1 MESFEGPSRVSR
13 ANLLEVPTANDF
25 SSEDEDVKPDIKHRF
40 SPLPRRRNSA
50 SSEEEEPDT
59 PTSIARKVSFADAF
73 GFDLVSVKEFDT
85 WEVPNTGQ
93 NDDTEDEVF
102 SQEEYFFSQQF
113 TLPASQEELLQKV
126 REQKVALESI
136 VFLPGITCMNGII
149 RVLNVSFEKLVYV
162 RMTLNNWLSYYDTLA
177 EFMPNSC
184 GSETD
189 QFCFKITLVPPYQKD
204 GAKVE
209 FCIRYETSVGTFWAN
224 NDDKNYTLI
233 CHKKETAPKLDDK
246 PHKEVTDRH
255 LKGCLKT
262 TQSSKEEILATS
274 DDDTW
279 NNSRTSDINIPE
291 IVYSQA
297 EDKDTKPDDENI
309 KDKNAEYN
317 QGDHEDD
324 EKELELLLNQHFT
337 EARGTSSRDERNL
350 YTTEPVNF
358 PSETER
364 LEKKL
369 TCVERSSDLLRHPV
383 PVCSSSENTSQEI
396 GGELKDK
403 IKYSL
408 RDYYS
413 QPSGKDVAA
422 GSVNSGEWS
431 LEHTGTSES
440 LLSAKHFPGRKQNE
454 AIDITATVSSQ
465 QRESHTDI
473 SKGETDSASGSKMT
487 ERLFISEDAADTLKA
502 ACETRP
508 ETISPEYDE
517 SMQLNACIA
526 GTLDGN
532 ANPAPEHQAPQMSH
546 QTLDSLLSDADKN
559 EGKIKMIESKVQV
572 HLRGDLY
579 ADTFAH
585 ADVSIDSTKSQYTQK
600 EGVGEMSGKNYNTDA
615 GKEKKVIEVADLAL
629 IGEEEA
635 PKPFKSHRKHAAK
648 VLNTTPLSAEDNK
661 QAPRP
666 TLGDPPS
673 SSLGDERRAEDTW
686 EHRGFTRLKDR
697 GKSDN
702 TNKGRLIG
710 KESKANP
717 AEQRWQ
723 DGSDVRWGAR
733 GNTGPRSTA
742 STKELFTCQEAE
754 SCEKSCVSEQ
764 GITKEA
770 EAGTAYIIKTTSES
784 APEKLS
790 VSAKA
795 VIAKLPQEAALSD
808 RPTEE
813 KETVFDTHEGR
824 NDGSHYALCQVNTV
838 GVLYDTE
845 FEKESVLDIYNARV
859 HETLQGEMM
868 SSCNNR
874 EKRAKAQP
882 DISNILPIGEA
893 IKASATGKKEDLQQG
908 LYSEVSKCPPG
919 GQKHLYSDEAEAL
932 CKEESHV
939 GALSYLRAEAET
951 KMPPSGTNAVPRY
964 HYKSSSV
971 ASSEGSAVA
980 GDMEHLYRRFE
991 FKVIDKI
998 AAESGY
1004 DLRLP
1009 NEMICISKNLSP
1021 ECEKTELP
1029 STSDIAIS
1037 REGRGR
1043 NIGQFFHQA
1052 EFKQEKSLR
1061 PEVLISKPT
1070 EEVGGTGSQFDRL
1083 VTEGKTL
1090 NCLDD
1095 SQKESQHIS
1104 DSEDISNQKSEALK
1118 LPRKRDCRLMAADRS
1133 RGSGM
1138 WLSSL
1143 QFLKR
1148 SFSWTMLSH
1157 TRWSLQLYSCSLLGL
1172 PLGSRN
1178 FWK

>member
-1 MESFEGPSRVSR
+1 MESFEEPSRVSR
-13 ANLLEVPTANDF
+13 ANLLEVPTVNDF

-50 SSEEEEPDT
+50 SSEEEEADT
-59 PTSIARKVSFADAF
+59 PTTVARKVSFADAF

-93 NDDTEDEVF
+93 NNDIEDEVF
-102 SQEEYFFSQQF
+102 PQEEYFFSQLF

-126 REQKVALESI
+126 REQKVLLESI

-162 RMTLNNWLSYYDTLA
+162 RMTLNNWLSYYDILA

-189 QFCFKITLVPPYQKD
+189 QFCFKISLVPPYQKD

-233 CHKKETAPKLDDK
+233 CHKKETVAKLDNK

-279 NNSRTSDINIPE
+279 NNSRTSDTNIPE

-297 EDKDTKPDDENI
+297 EDKDTKPANENI

-337 EARGTSSRDERNL
+337 GARGTSSRDERNL
-350 YTTEPVNF
+350 YTTEPVNS
-358 PSETER
+358 PSDTER

-369 TCVERSSDLLRHPV
+369 ACIESSSDLHPM
-383 PVCSSSENTSQEI
+383 PISSSSENTSQEI

-403 IKYSL
+403 VKYSL
-408 RDYYS
+408 RDYNS
-413 QPSGKDVAA
+413 QPSGTEVAA
-422 GSVNSGEWS
+422 GLVNSG
-431 LEHTGTSES
+431 
-440 LLSAKHFPGRKQNE
+440 
-454 AIDITATVSSQ
+454 
-465 QRESHTDI
+465 
-473 SKGETDSASGSKMT
+473 
-487 ERLFISEDAADTLKA
+487 

-508 ETISPEYDE
+508 ETISPEHDE

-532 ANPAPEHQAPQMSH
+532 ANPAPEHQAPQTSH
-546 QTLDSLLSDADKN
+546 QTLDSLLSDADKS

-600 EGVGEMSGKNYNTDA
+600 KGVGEMSGKNYNTDA

-635 PKPFKSHRKHAAK
+635 PKPFKSHRKHTAK
-648 VLNTTPLSAEDNK
+648 ALNTTPPSAEDNK

-666 TLGDPPS
+666 AQADPLAS
-673 SSLGDERRAEDTW
+673 SPGDERRAGDTW

-697 GKSDN
+697 GKSDS

-710 KESKANP
+710 KEGEASP
-717 AEQRWQ
+717 VEQRWQ
-723 DGSDVRWGAR
+723 ETGSEVRWGAR
-733 GNTGPRSTA
+733 ENTGPQSTA

-754 SCEKSCVSEQ
+754 SCEKSSVSEQ
-764 GITKEA
+764 GITEEA
-770 EAGTAYIIKTTSES
+770 EAGTAYIIKTASES
-784 APEKLS
+784 APEKM
-790 VSAKA
+790 SASEKA
-795 VIAKLPQEAALSD
+795 VIAKLPQETAISD

-813 KETVFDTHEGR
+813 KETAFDTHEGR
-824 NDGSHYALCQVNTV
+824 NDGSHYALCQLNTV

-845 FEKESVLDIYNARV
+845 FEKESVLGIYNARV
-859 HETLQGEMM
+859 HETLQEETM
-868 SSCNNR
+868 SICSIR
-874 EKRAKAQP
+874 EKCAKAQS
-882 DISNILPIGEA
+882 DIGNILPVEA
-893 IKASATGKKEDLQQG
+893 GKASATGKEEGLKQDL
-908 LYSEVSKCPPG
+908 YPEVPKRSPST
-919 GQKHLYSDEAEAL
+919 QKHLYSEKAAEL
-932 CKEESHV
+932 CREESRV
-939 GALSYLRAEAET
+939 GTLSYLHAKAET
-951 KMPPSGTNAVPRY
+951 KMPPSGTNTVPSY
-964 HYKSSSV
+964 HYKSSLE
-971 ASSEGSAVA
+971 ASSEVSTVA
-980 GDMEHLYRRFE
+980 GGMGHLYRHFE
-991 FKVIDKI
+991 FEVIDKV

-1004 DLRLP
+1004 NLSLP
-1009 NEMICISKNLSP
+1009 NEVTRINKSLPP
-1021 ECEKTELP
+1021 EAEKVGVP

-1037 REGRGR
+1037 REGRER
-1043 NIGQFFHQA
+1043 NIGQCFQQTG
-1052 EFKQEKSLR
+1052 FKQEKSSM
-1061 PEVLISKPT
+1061 PEGLISKPT
-1070 EEVGGTGSQFDRL
+1070 KEVGGTGSQSHHL
-1083 VTEGKTL
+1083 ITEGKTL
-1090 NCLDD
+1090 NWLDN

-1104 DSEDISNQKSEALK
+1104 DSADISNQKSEALK
-1118 LPRKRDCRLMAADRS
+1118 LPGESPGLKHIACKIFYFFFFLLFAATLYHYDLMVCLALYLFS
-1133 RGSGM
+1133 LY
-1138 WLSSL
+1138 WL
-1143 QFLKR
+1143 
-1148 SFSWTMLSH
+1148 
-1157 TRWSLQLYSCSLLGL
+1157 YCEG
-1172 PLGSRN
+1172 GRN
-1178 FWK
+1178 KESVKKE

>member
-13 ANLLEVPTANDF
+13 ANLLEVPTVNDF
-25 SSEDEDVKPDIKHRF
+25 SSEDEDVKPDVKHRF

-50 SSEEEEPDT
+50 SSEEEEADA
-59 PTSIARKVSFADAF
+59 PTTIARKVSFADAF

-85 WEVPNTGQ
+85 WEIPNTGQ
-93 NDDTEDEVF
+93 NDDIEDEVF
-102 SQEEYFFSQQF
+102 PQEEYFFSQLF

-126 REQKVALESI
+126 REQKVLLESI

-162 RMTLNNWLSYYDTLA
+162 RMTLNNWLSYYDILA

-189 QFCFKITLVPPYQKD
+189 QFCFKISLVPPYQKD

-233 CHKKETAPKLDDK
+233 CHKKETVPKVDNK
-246 PHKEVTDRH
+246 PHKELTDKH
-255 LKGCLKT
+255 LKGCLKV
-262 TQSSKEEILATS
+262 TQSSKEEILVMS

-279 NNSRTSDINIPE
+279 NNSRTSDTKIPE

-297 EDKDTKPDDENI
+297 EDKDTKPANENI
-309 KDKNAEYN
+309 KEKNAEYN
-317 QGDHEDD
+317 QGDHEED

-337 EARGTSSRDERNL
+337 GARGTSSRDERNL

-364 LEKKL
+364 LEEKL
-369 TCVERSSDLLRHPV
+369 TCIERSSDLLRHPM
-383 PVCSSSENTSQEI
+383 PISSSSENTSQEI

-403 IKYSL
+403 VKYSL
-408 RDYYS
+408 RDYNS
-413 QPSGKDVAA
+413 QPSGK
-422 GSVNSGEWS
+422 
-431 LEHTGTSES
+431 
-440 LLSAKHFPGRKQNE
+440 
-454 AIDITATVSSQ
+454 
-465 QRESHTDI
+465 
-473 SKGETDSASGSKMT
+473 
-487 ERLFISEDAADTLKA
+487 EDAADTSKG

-508 ETISPEYDE
+508 ETISLEHDE

-559 EGKIKMIESKVQV
+559 EGKIKMIESQVQV

-585 ADVSIDSTKSQYTQK
+585 ADVSIDSTKSQYMQK
-600 EGVGEMSGKNYNTDA
+600 KEVSGMSGKNYNTDA

-635 PKPFKSHRKHAAK
+635 PKPFKSHRKCAAK
-648 VLNTTPLSAEDNK
+648 ALNTTPLSAEDNK

-666 TLGDPPS
+666 SQADPLAS
-673 SSLGDERRAEDTW
+673 SPGDERAAEDTR
-686 EHRGFTRLKDR
+686 EHRGFMRLKDR

-702 TNKGRLIG
+702 TNKEGLIG

-723 DGSDVRWGAR
+723 ELGSEVWWGAR
-733 GNTGPRSTA
+733 GNTGPQSTA

-754 SCEKSCVSEQ
+754 SCEKSSVSEQ
-764 GITKEA
+764 GITEEA

-784 APEKLS
+784 APEKM
-790 VSAKA
+790 SASEKA
-795 VIAKLPQEAALSD
+795 VIAMLPQETALSD

-813 KETVFDTHEGR
+813 KETAFDTHEGR
-824 NDGSHYALCQVNTV
+824 NDGSHYALCQLNTV

-845 FEKESVLDIYNARV
+845 FEKESVLDIYNARI
-859 HETLQGEMM
+859 HETLQGETM
-868 SSCNNR
+868 SVCNSR

-882 DISNILPIGEA
+882 DIGNILPVEEA
-893 IKASATGKKEDLQQG
+893 VKASATGKKEDLQQG
-908 LYSEVSKCPPG
+908 LYSEASKRPSSA
-919 GQKHLYSDEAEAL
+919 QKHLHSEEAEAL
-932 CKEESHV
+932 CREESHV
-939 GALSYLRAEAET
+939 GAPSYLCAEAET
-951 KMPPSGTNAVPRY
+951 KMPSSGTNAVPSY

-971 ASSEGSAVA
+971 ASSEGSTVV
-980 GDMEHLYRRFE
+980 GGMEHLYRHFE
-991 FKVIDKI
+991 FKVVDKV

-1004 DLRLP
+1004 DLSLP
-1009 NEMICISKNLSP
+1009 NEMTCINKNLSP
-1021 ECEKTELP
+1021 EAEKKEVS

-1037 REGRGR
+1037 RERRGR
-1043 NIGQFFHQA
+1043 NIGQCFHQA

-1061 PEVLISKPT
+1061 PEVLISKLT
-1070 EEVGGTGSQFDRL
+1070 EEVGGTSSQSDCL
-1083 VTEGKTL
+1083 ITEGKML
-1090 NCLDD
+1090 NWLDD

-1104 DSEDISNQKSEALK
+1104 DSTDISNQKSETLK
-1118 LPRKRDCRLMAADRS
+1118 LPSESPGLKHIACKIFYFFFFLLFATTLYHYDLMVCLALYLFS
-1133 RGSGM
+1133 LY
-1138 WLSSL
+1138 WLS
-1143 QFLKR
+1143 
-1148 SFSWTMLSH
+1148 
-1157 TRWSLQLYSCSLLGL
+1157 CEG
-1172 PLGSRN
+1172 GRN
-1178 FWK
+1178 KESVKKE

>member
-13 ANLLEVPTANDF
+13 ANLLEVPTVNDF

-50 SSEEEEPDT
+50 SSEEEEADA
-59 PTSIARKVSFADAF
+59 PTTIARKVSFADAF

-93 NDDTEDEVF
+93 NNDIEDEVF
-102 SQEEYFFSQQF
+102 PQEEYFFSQLF

-126 REQKVALESI
+126 REQKVLLESV

-162 RMTLNNWLSYYDTLA
+162 RMTLNNWLSYYDILA

-189 QFCFKITLVPPYQKD
+189 QFCFKISLVPPYQKD

-233 CHKKETAPKLDDK
+233 CHKKETVPKVDNK

-262 TQSSKEEILATS
+262 TQSSKEEILATL

-279 NNSRTSDINIPE
+279 NNSRTSDASIPE

-297 EDKDTKPDDENI
+297 EDKDTKPANENI

-324 EKELELLLNQHFT
+324 EKELELLVSQHFT
-337 EARGTSSRDERNL
+337 GARGTSSRDERNL

-369 TCVERSSDLLRHPV
+369 TCIEGSGDLLRHPV
-383 PVCSSSENTSQEI
+383 PLSSSSENTSQEI

-403 IKYSL
+403 VKYSL
-408 RDYYS
+408 RDCNS
-413 QPSGKDVAA
+413 QPSATEGVA
-422 GSVNSGEWS
+422 GSVNRG
-431 LEHTGTSES
+431 
-440 LLSAKHFPGRKQNE
+440 
-454 AIDITATVSSQ
+454 
-465 QRESHTDI
+465 
-473 SKGETDSASGSKMT
+473 
-487 ERLFISEDAADTLKA
+487 

-508 ETISPEYDE
+508 ETISPEHDE

-532 ANPAPEHQAPQMSH
+532 ANPTPEHQALQMSH

-559 EGKIKMIESKVQV
+559 EGKIKMIESKVRV
-572 HLRGDLY
+572 HLSGDLY
-579 ADTFAH
+579 ADTFAQ

-600 EGVGEMSGKNYNTDA
+600 KGVGEMSGKSYNADA

-648 VLNTTPLSAEDNK
+648 ALNTPPLSGEDNK

-666 TLGDPPS
+666 AQADSPAS
-673 SSLGDERRAEDTW
+673 SPGDERRAEDAW

-697 GKSDN
+697 VKSDN
-702 TNKGRLIG
+702 TNKGSLIG

-723 DGSDVRWGAR
+723 ELGSEVRWGAR
-733 GNTGPRSTA
+733 GNTEPRSTA

-754 SCEKSCVSEQ
+754 SCEKSSVSEQ
-764 GITKEA
+764 GITEEA

-784 APEKLS
+784 APEKM
-790 VSAKA
+790 SASEKA
-795 VIAKLPQEAALSD
+795 VIATLPQETALSD

-813 KETVFDTHEGR
+813 KETAFDTHEGR
-824 NDGSHYALCQVNTV
+824 NDGSHYALCQLNTE

-845 FEKESVLDIYNARV
+845 FEKESVLDIYNARI
-859 HETLQGEMM
+859 HETLQGEAM
-868 SSCNNR
+868 SVCNSR
-874 EKRAKAQP
+874 EKCAKAQP
-882 DISNILPIGEA
+882 DIGNILPVEEA
-893 IKASATGKKEDLQQG
+893 VKASVTGKKEDLQKG
-908 LYSEVSKCPPG
+908 LYSEVSKCPLSA
-919 GQKHLYSDEAEAL
+919 QKHLYSEEAEAL
-932 CKEESHV
+932 CREESHV
-939 GALSYLRAEAET
+939 RALSYLRAEAET
-951 KMPPSGTNAVPRY
+951 KMPPSGTNAVPSY

-971 ASSEGSAVA
+971 ASSEGSTVA
-980 GDMEHLYRRFE
+980 GDMEHLYRHFE
-991 FKVIDKI
+991 FKVIDKV

-1004 DLRLP
+1004 DLSLP
-1009 NEMICISKNLSP
+1009 NEMACINKNFSP
-1021 ECEKTELP
+1021 EAEKKDVP

-1037 REGRGR
+1037 QEGRGR
-1043 NIGQFFHQA
+1043 NIGQCFHQA
-1052 EFKQEKSLR
+1052 QFKQEKSSR
-1061 PEVLISKPT
+1061 PEVLITKPT
-1070 EEVGGTGSQFDRL
+1070 KEVGGTGSQSDHL
-1083 VTEGKTL
+1083 ITEGKIPKW
-1090 NCLDD
+1090 LDS

-1104 DSEDISNQKSEALK
+1104 DSADISNQKSEAHNLPSESPGLK
-1118 LPRKRDCRLMAADRS
+1118 HIACKIFYFFFFLLFAATLYHYDLMVCLALYLFS
-1133 RGSGM
+1133 LY
-1138 WLSSL
+1138 WL
-1143 QFLKR
+1143 
-1148 SFSWTMLSH
+1148 
-1157 TRWSLQLYSCSLLGL
+1157 YCEG
-1172 PLGSRN
+1172 GRN
-1178 FWK
+1178 KESVKKE

>member
-13 ANLLEVPTANDF
+13 ANLLEVPTINDF
-25 SSEDEDVKPDIKHRF
+25 SSEDEDVKPDIKPRF

-50 SSEEEEPDT
+50 SSDEEEADA
-59 PTSIARKVSFADAF
+59 PTTIARKVSFADAF

-93 NDDTEDEVF
+93 NDDIEDEVF
-102 SQEEYFFSQQF
+102 PQEEYFFSQLF

-126 REQKVALESI
+126 REQKVLLESI

-162 RMTLNNWLSYYDTLA
+162 RMTLNNWLSYYDILA

-233 CHKKETAPKLDDK
+233 CHKKETVPKVDNK

-279 NNSRTSDINIPE
+279 NNSRTSDTNIPE

-297 EDKDTKPDDENI
+297 EDKDTKPASENI

-337 EARGTSSRDERNL
+337 GARGTSSRDERNL

-369 TCVERSSDLLRHPV
+369 TCIERSSDLLRHPV
-383 PVCSSSENTSQEI
+383 PISSSSENTSREV
-396 GGELKDK
+396 GGELKDQVK
-403 IKYSL
+403 CSL
-408 RDYYS
+408 RDYDS
-413 QPSGKDVAA
+413 QPSGKEVAA
-422 GSVNSGEWS
+422 GLVNSG
-431 LEHTGTSES
+431 
-440 LLSAKHFPGRKQNE
+440 
-454 AIDITATVSSQ
+454 
-465 QRESHTDI
+465 
-473 SKGETDSASGSKMT
+473 
-487 ERLFISEDAADTLKA
+487 

-508 ETISPEYDE
+508 ETISPEHDE
-517 SMQLNACIA
+517 SMQLKACIA

-532 ANPAPEHQAPQMSH
+532 ANPAPEHQVLQMSH
-546 QTLDSLLSDADKN
+546 QTLDSLLSDVDKN
-559 EGKIKMIESKVQV
+559 EGKIKMIEGKVRV

-579 ADTFAH
+579 ADTFAR
-585 ADVSIDSTKSQYTQK
+585 ADVSIDSAKSQYTQK
-600 EGVGEMSGKNYNTDA
+600 KGVGEMSEKSCNADA

-635 PKPFKSHRKHAAK
+635 PKPFKSHRKRAAK
-648 VLNTTPLSAEDNK
+648 ALNTTPLSADDNK

-666 TLGDPPS
+666 AQADPPAS
-673 SSLGDERRAEDTW
+673 SPGDERRAKDTR

-710 KESKANP
+710 KEREANP

-723 DGSDVRWGAR
+723 ESGSEVRWGAR
-733 GNTGPRSTA
+733 GNAEPRSTA

-754 SCEKSCVSEQ
+754 SCEKSSVSEQ
-764 GITKEA
+764 GITEA
-770 EAGTAYIIKTTSES
+770 VEAGTAYIIKTTSES
-784 APEKLS
+784 APEKM
-790 VSAKA
+790 SASEKA
-795 VIAKLPQEAALSD
+795 VIAKLPQETALSD

-813 KETVFDTHEGR
+813 KETAFDTHEGR
-824 NDGSHYALCQVNTV
+824 NDGSHYALCQPNTV

-859 HETLQGEMM
+859 HETVQGETM
-868 SSCNNR
+868 SVCNSR

-882 DISNILPIGEA
+882 DIGNILPVGEA
-893 IKASATGKKEDLQQG
+893 VKASATGKKEGLGQG
-908 LYSEVSKCPPG
+908 LYSEVSKCPPSA
-919 GQKHLYSDEAEAL
+919 QKHLHREEAEEL
-932 CKEESHV
+932 CGEESHV
-939 GALSYLRAEAET
+939 GTLSYLHAKAET
-951 KMPPSGTNAVPRY
+951 KMPPSGTNAVPSY
-964 HYKSSSV
+964 HYKSSSA
-971 ASSEGSAVA
+971 ASSEGSTVA
-980 GDMEHLYRRFE
+980 GDTEHLYRHFE
-991 FKVIDKI
+991 FKVIDKV

-1004 DLRLP
+1004 NLSLP
-1009 NEMICISKNLSP
+1009 NEMTCMNKNLSL
-1021 ECEKTELP
+1021 EAEKKEVP
-1029 STSDIAIS
+1029 STSDTAIS
-1037 REGRGR
+1037 REGRGK
-1043 NIGQFFHQA
+1043 NTGQCFHQA
-1052 EFKQEKSLR
+1052 EFKQEKSSR

-1070 EEVGGTGSQFDRL
+1070 EEVGGTGSQSDCL
-1083 VTEGKTL
+1083 ITEGKTL
-1090 NCLDD
+1090 NWLDD

-1104 DSEDISNQKSEALK
+1104 DSADISNQKSEAPK
-1118 LPRKRDCRLMAADRS
+1118 LPSESPGLKHIACKIFYVFFFLLFAATLYHYDLMVCLALYLFS
-1133 RGSGM
+1133 LY
-1138 WLSSL
+1138 WL
-1143 QFLKR
+1143 
-1148 SFSWTMLSH
+1148 
-1157 TRWSLQLYSCSLLGL
+1157 YCEG
-1172 PLGSRN
+1172 GRN
-1178 FWK
+1178 KESVKKE

>member
-1 MESFEGPSRVSR
+1 MESFEGPSQVRT
-13 ANLLEVPTANDF
+13 ANLLEVPTVNDF

-50 SSEEEEPDT
+50 SSEEEEADI
-59 PTSIARKVSFADAF
+59 PTTIARKVSFADAF

-93 NDDTEDEVF
+93 NDDIEDEVF
-102 SQEEYFFSQQF
+102 PQEEYFFSQLF

-126 REQKVALESI
+126 REQKVLLESI

-162 RMTLNNWLSYYDTLA
+162 RMTLNNWVSYYDILA

-189 QFCFKITLVPPYQKD
+189 QFCFKISLVPPYQRD
-204 GAKVE
+204 GAKVD

-233 CHKKETAPKLDDK
+233 CHKKETVPKVDNK
-246 PHKEVTDRH
+246 PYKDVTDRH
-255 LKGCLKT
+255 LKGCLKM

-279 NNSRTSDINIPE
+279 NNSRTSDANIPE

-297 EDKDTKPDDENI
+297 EDKDTKPANENI

-337 EARGTSSRDERNL
+337 GARGTSSRDERNL
-350 YTTEPVNF
+350 YTTEPANF

-369 TCVERSSDLLRHPV
+369 TCIERSSDLLRHPV
-383 PVCSSSENTSQEI
+383 PISSSSENTSQEI

-403 IKYSL
+403 VKYSL
-408 RDYYS
+408 RDYSS
-413 QPSGKDVAA
+413 QPSGKEGAA
-422 GSVNSGEWS
+422 GSVNS
-431 LEHTGTSES
+431 
-440 LLSAKHFPGRKQNE
+440 R
-454 AIDITATVSSQ
+454 
-465 QRESHTDI
+465 
-473 SKGETDSASGSKMT
+473 
-487 ERLFISEDAADTLKA
+487 
-502 ACETRP
+502 ACEMRP
-508 ETISPEYDE
+508 ETIPPEHDE

-532 ANPAPEHQAPQMSH
+532 ANPAPEHQVPQMSH

-579 ADTFAH
+579 ADIFAH
-585 ADVSIDSTKSQYTQK
+585 SDVSIDSTKSQYTQK
-600 EGVGEMSGKNYNTDA
+600 KGVSEMSGKDYNTDA

-635 PKPFKSHRKHAAK
+635 PKPFKSHRKHVTKA
-648 VLNTTPLSAEDNK
+648 LSTTPLTADDHK

-666 TLGDPPS
+666 AQADPLAS
-673 SSLGDERRAEDTW
+673 SAGGERRVEDTR

-697 GKSDN
+697 GKSGN

-710 KESKANP
+710 KESRASP
-717 AEQRWQ
+717 VEPGWQ
-723 DGSDVRWGAR
+723 ELGSEVRWGAR
-733 GNTGPRSTA
+733 ANMGPGSAA
-742 STKELFTCQEAE
+742 STEELFTCQEAE
-754 SCEKSCVSEQ
+754 SCEKSSISEQ

-784 APEKLS
+784 APEKM
-790 VSAKA
+790 SASEKA
-795 VIAKLPQEAALSD
+795 VIAKLPQETALSD

-813 KETVFDTHEGR
+813 KETAFDTHEGR
-824 NDGSHYALCQVNTV
+824 NDGSHYALCQLNTV

-845 FEKESVLDIYNARV
+845 FEKESVLDIYNAHV
-859 HETLQGEMM
+859 HETLQGETM
-868 SSCNNR
+868 SVCNSR

-882 DISNILPIGEA
+882 DIGDILPVGEA
-893 IKASATGKKEDLQQG
+893 VKASAAGKKEDLQQS
-908 LYSEVSKCPPG
+908 LYSEVSKCPLSA
-919 GQKHLYSDEAEAL
+919 QKHLYSEEAEAL
-932 CKEESHV
+932 CREESRV
-939 GALSYLRAEAET
+939 GTLSYLHAEAET
-951 KMPPSGTNAVPRY
+951 KMPPSGTNAMSSY
-964 HYKSSSV
+964 HSKSSAL
-971 ASSEGSAVA
+971 ASSVA
-980 GDMEHLYRRFE
+980 GDMEHLCGHFE
-991 FKVIDKI
+991 FKAIDKV

-1004 DLRLP
+1004 DLSLL
-1009 NEMICISKNLSP
+1009 NEMTGINKNLSP
-1021 ECEKTELP
+1021 EAEKKEVP
-1029 STSDIAIS
+1029 STSDTVIS
-1037 REGRGR
+1037 REGRER
-1043 NIGQFFHQA
+1043 NIGQCFHQA
-1052 EFKQEKSLR
+1052 EFKQEKPLR

-1070 EEVGGTGSQFDRL
+1070 EEVGGTCSQSDHL

-1090 NCLDD
+1090 NWLDD

-1104 DSEDISNQKSEALK
+1104 DFADNSNEKSEALK
-1118 LPRKRDCRLMAADRS
+1118 LPSESPALKHIACKIFYFFFFLLFAATLYHYDLMVCLALYLFS
-1133 RGSGM
+1133 LY
-1138 WLSSL
+1138 WL
-1143 QFLKR
+1143 
-1148 SFSWTMLSH
+1148 
-1157 TRWSLQLYSCSLLGL
+1157 YCEG
-1172 PLGSRN
+1172 GRN
-1178 FWK
+1178 KESVKKE